1 MSNTEVKGLT
11 YEEFQALAKEH
22 YNEGGDVVVEC
33 WGKSE
38 FEFHEQEWGP
48 MTVAGAMSL
57 FKMYKSMECER

>member
-22 YNEGGDVVVEC
+22 YNEGGDSVYEC
-33 WGKSE
+33 WEKSQ
-38 FEFHEQEWGP
+38 FEEYVKEWGP